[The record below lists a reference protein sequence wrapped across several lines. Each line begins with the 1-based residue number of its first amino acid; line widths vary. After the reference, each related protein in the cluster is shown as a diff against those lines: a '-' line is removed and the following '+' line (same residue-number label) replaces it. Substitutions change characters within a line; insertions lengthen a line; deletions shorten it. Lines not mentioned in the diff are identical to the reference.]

1 GGNVGI
7 GTMTPKGRLHVDGTT
22 NVIFNTS
29 GNVGIG
35 TTSPVHE
42 LDVRGTINASFLKI
56 GDGDPGTPVTN
67 GDEFILTGTG
77 NTGMS
82 ILAPTGSDTRFYMGN
97 ANDTDA
103 FQINY
108 DPDTGRVNFNAV
120 KDGAYNFQNR
130 DFYVS
135 SGNVGIGTTSPGTTL
150 EVVGSVNISNG
161 NSGASADNSA
171 DDLVVEGSA
180 TRGISILTAIDGN
193 GEIFFGDSGS
203 ATKGRVRYSHG
214 TDSMAFWTNDV
225 EAIRI
230 LSTGNVGIGTTSPTH
245 TLNVDGTA
253 NITGQVNLEGLTFTQ
268 NLTIWN
274 DVDDAP
280 AELFIRNRD
289 SSISTGDIL
298 GSIAFRGD
306 DTNVVSADRVGARI
320 QGIAENDWG
329 DSSDAQAAITF
340 LTRRDE
346 LQNPTERM
354 RIDNAGNVGIGT
366 TTPENGTLTIDQ

>member
-1 GGNVGI
+1 FSDTAEIMRVRGGGNVGI
-7 GTMTPKGRLHVDGTT
+7 
-22 NVIFNTS
+22 N
-29 GNVGIG
+29 
-35 TTSPVHE
+35 TTSPSARFHV
-42 LDVRGTINASFLKI
+42 I
-56 GDGDPGTPVTN
+56 GDGT
-67 GDEFILTGTG
+67 
-77 NTGMS
+77 
-82 ILAPTGSDTRFYMGN
+82 
-97 ANDTDA
+97 
-103 FQINY
+103 
-108 DPDTGRVNFNAV
+108 
-120 KDGAYNFQNR
+120 
-130 DFYVS
+130 
-135 SGNVGIGTTSPGTTL
+135 
-150 EVVGSVNISNG
+150 
-161 NSGASADNSA
+161 NSA
-171 DDLVVEGSA
+171 
-180 TRGISILTAIDGN
+180 
-193 GEIFFGDSGS
+193 FF
-203 ATKGRVRYSHG
+203 
-214 TDSMAFWTNDV
+214 
-225 EAIRI
+225 EE
-230 LSTGNVGIGTTSPTH
+230 GNVGIGTTSPTH

-366 TTPENGTLTIDQ
+366 